1 MTSNGEEGMNQ
12 PALAAATALKY
23 IEDQLAEERATKSAL
38 EDRANTVITSAGT
51 LTTLLFALGA
61 LATKSTNYQLPGG
74 SQVLL
79 VVAVGCFLVAIVF
92 ALLAAAPASYSE
104 VTMQSLRAVATPEAF
119 GAPAADAEPKIASAM
134 VDVIDGA
141 RSGNATKAKNLKNAV
156 QAELAAAVVLA
167 IAVVVVLV
175 A

>member
-1 MTSNGEEGMNQ
+1 MAS
-12 PALAAATALKY
+12 AAALKY
-23 IEDQLAEERATKSAL
+23 IEDQLAEERATKTAL
-38 EDRANTVITSAGT
+38 EDRSHTVIASAGT

-61 LATKSTNYQLPGG
+61 LATKSTNYVLPGA

-92 ALLAAAPASYSE
+92 ALLAAAPATYSE
-104 VTMQSLRAVATPEAF
+104 VTVASLRAVATAEAF
-119 GAPAADAEPKIASAM
+119 AAPAAEAEPKIARAM
-134 VDVIDGA
+134 VEVIEGA
-141 RSGNATKAKNLKNAV
+141 RSGNAAKANHLKHAV

-167 IAVVVVLV
+167 VAVIVVLT

>member
-1 MTSNGEEGMNQ
+1 MSSPGGQGPDQ
-12 PALAAATALKY
+12 PALASAAALKY
-23 IEDQLAEERATKSAL
+23 IQDQLAEERATKTAL
-38 EDRANTVITSAGT
+38 EDRANTVIASAGT

-61 LATKSTNYQLPGG
+61 LATKATNYELPAG

-92 ALLAAAPASYSE
+92 ALLAAAPATYSE
-104 VTMQSLRAVATPEAF
+104 VTVTSLRAVATAEAF
-119 GAPAADAEPKIASAM
+119 AAPAAEAEPKIARAM
-134 VDVIDGA
+134 VDVIEGA
-141 RSGNATKAKNLKNAV
+141 RTGNANKAAHLRHAV

-167 IAVVVVLV
+167 IAVVVVLL